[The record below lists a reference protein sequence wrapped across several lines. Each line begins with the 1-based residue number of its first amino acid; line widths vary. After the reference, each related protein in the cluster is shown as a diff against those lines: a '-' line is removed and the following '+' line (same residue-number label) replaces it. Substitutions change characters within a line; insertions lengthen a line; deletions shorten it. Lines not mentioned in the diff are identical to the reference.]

1 MMFGGMIDSERLNYA
16 SVLDLARAYEK
27 AGFRYAGV
35 FDHVVPIY
43 SGDSASVLECW
54 TTTAALARDTGK
66 LTVGPFVT
74 CSSYRSPIMVAKM
87 ASTVC
92 DMSRGRH
99 FVGVGLGW
107 YEREFE
113 ALQIPEAGFSDR
125 LDQTV
130 EFIEILGKLLRQPS
144 VSFDGKY
151 YRFAHVSAS
160 EPRRED
166 PIPILI
172 GTEKGGPKML
182 RLIARSADIAN
193 VGWNMGLGDLE
204 ERIGELEERCKA
216 AGRDPGA
223 VLKSTNYDLLLG
235 STDRKLEDRIR
246 STESKFRRRFG
257 SMKAYR
263 AKIGNGLVGTP
274 EECAEKL
281 DRLKAI
287 GIDLV
292 FLQPLDSPKADSVEI
307 LADAIM

>member
-1 MMFGGMIDSERLNYA
+1 
-16 SVLDLARAYEK
+16 
-27 AGFRYAGV
+27 
-35 FDHVVPIY
+35 
-43 SGDSASVLECW
+43 
-54 TTTAALARDTGK
+54 
-66 LTVGPFVT
+66 
-74 CSSYRSPIMVAKM
+74 
-87 ASTVC
+87 
-92 DMSRGRH
+92 
-99 FVGVGLGW
+99 
-107 YEREFE
+107 
-113 ALQIPEAGFSDR
+113 
-125 LDQTV
+125 
-130 EFIEILGKLLRQPS
+130 
-144 VSFDGKY
+144 
-151 YRFAHVSAS
+151 
-160 EPRRED
+160 
-166 PIPILI
+166 
-172 GTEKGGPKML
+172 ML